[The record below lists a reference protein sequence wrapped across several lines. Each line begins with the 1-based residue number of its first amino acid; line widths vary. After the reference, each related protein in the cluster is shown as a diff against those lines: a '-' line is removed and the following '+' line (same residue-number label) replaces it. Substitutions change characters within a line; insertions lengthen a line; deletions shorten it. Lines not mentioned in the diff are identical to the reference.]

1 MPTHPDDLALVERIV
16 GGDEEAAEAFGR
28 QYQKRFAYLARCA
41 GVPRQDCEDV
51 AQEVWLA
58 AIGQM
63 RRNKFHG
70 ESGLGTWLDGIA
82 QHKIAD
88 YWRARARANR
98 FAPIA
103 SPEQADDAPASE
115 DIVEAAPGNLET
127 GVDYHLVL
135 QVREALERMP
145 PPERALLLLKLL
157 EGYTIEE
164 ISRATGLT
172 VNQVGGRLFRAEER
186 FRRLLRGEPAGHR
199 RAASSRR
206 LKKGGLA
213 SEQ

>member
-1 MPTHPDDLALVERIV
+1 
-16 GGDEEAAEAFGR
+16 
-28 QYQKRFAYLARCA
+28 
-41 GVPRQDCEDV
+41 V
-51 AQEVWLA
+51 AQEVYLA

-63 RRNKFHG
+63 RRNKFRG
-70 ESGLGTWLDGIA
+70 ESGLGTWLDRIA
-82 QHKIAD
+82 QRKIAD
-88 YWRARARANR
+88 YWRSRARADR
-98 FAPIA
+98 SASIA
-103 SPEQADDAPASE
+103 SPDQADDAMPSE
-115 DIVEAAPGNLET
+115 DMVEAAPHNLESEV
-127 GVDYHLVL
+127 GLVL

-157 EGYTIEE
+157 EGFTIEE

-172 VNQVGGRLFRAEER
+172 ANQVSGRLFRAEER
-186 FRRLLRGEPAGHR
+186 FRRLLRGEPASGR

>member
-1 MPTHPDDLALVERIV
+1 MTTHPDDLALVERIV

-28 QYQKRFAYLARCA
+28 QYQKRFAYLARRA

-63 RRNKFHG
+63 QRGKFHG
-70 ESGLGTWLDGIA
+70 ESGLGTWLDGIT

-88 YWRARARANR
+88 YWRSRARADR
-98 FAPIA
+98 FAPIT
-103 SPEQADDAPASE
+103 SPDQTDDATASGE
-115 DIVEAAPGNLET
+115 LVEAVPQNLESE
-127 GVDYHLVL
+127 VEVHLVL
-135 QVREALERMP
+135 QVREALKRMP

-186 FRRLLRGEPAGHR
+186 FRRLLRGETTGRR
-199 RAASSRR
+199 RAASPRR
-206 LKKGGLA
+206 LKKGDQA

>member
-28 QYQKRFAYLARCA
+28 QYQKRFAYLARRG
-41 GVPRQDCEDV
+41 GVPGQDCEDV

-63 RRNKFHG
+63 RGNKFRG

-88 YWRARARANR
+88 YWRARARTNR

-103 SPEQADDAPASE
+103 SPEQADDATASE
-115 DIVEAAPGNLET
+115 EMVEAAPHNLET
-127 GVDYHLVL
+127 EAEYHLVL

-145 PPERALLLLKLL
+145 APERALLLLKLL
-157 EGYTIEE
+157 EGFTIEE

-172 VNQVGGRLFRAEER
+172 VNQVSGRLFRAEER
-186 FRRLLRGEPAGHR
+186 FRRLLRGETISSR
-199 RAASSRR
+199 RASPSRR

>member
-1 MPTHPDDLALVERIV
+1 MTTHPDDLALVERIV

-28 QYQKRFAYLARCA
+28 QYQKRFAYLARRR
-41 GVPRQDCEDV
+41 GVPQQDCEDV
-51 AQEVWLA
+51 AQEVYLA

-63 RRNKFHG
+63 RGDKFRG

-82 QHKIAD
+82 QRKIAD
-88 YWRARARANR
+88 YWRSRARDGR

-103 SPEQADDAPASE
+103 SPNQADDATGSE
-115 DIVEAAPGNLET
+115 EMTEAAPHQLKSE
-127 GVDYHLVL
+127 VEYHLVL

-172 VNQVGGRLFRAEER
+172 VNQVSGRLFRAEER
-186 FRRLLRGEPAGHR
+186 FRHLLRGETSGR
-199 RAASSRR
+199 RLAASSRR

-213 SEQ
+213 SE